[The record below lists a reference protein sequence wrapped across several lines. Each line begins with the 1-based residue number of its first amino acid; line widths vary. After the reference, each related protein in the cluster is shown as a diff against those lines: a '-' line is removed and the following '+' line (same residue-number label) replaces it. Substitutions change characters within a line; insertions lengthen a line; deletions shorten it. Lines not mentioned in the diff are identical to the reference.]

1 MYNRNQMQNNYYN
14 NCEIMNIVGYDYH
27 VGDKAILGNKV
38 TYKQINPCKET
49 YEIIQR
55 CTNGVVTLW
64 IGATPHR
71 LNTRQIVFLNILISI
86 PQLQTYILL
95 HIHTAVYQVAFS
107 C

>member
-1 MYNRNQMQNNYYN
+1 MQNNCYN

-55 CTNGVVTLW
+55 CTNGLATIY
-64 IGATPHR
+64 IGATTHR
-71 LNTRQIVFLNILISI
+71 LNI
-86 PQLQTYILL
+86 
-95 HIHTAVYQVAFS
+95 
-107 C
+107 